1 MAIVMPSMFFFV
13 LMVVLV
19 GDAAT
24 ARNGKIFGLTRYC
37 IRVAQGFK
45 DQNHRGRRAI
55 ETKPNPSPRAGIN
68 KEIQEQSD
76 ASPSNALPKAMGPV
90 AVAPIGEGTASEF
103 AQGFKDQN
111 HRGRRAIETK
121 PNPSPRAGIN
131 KEIQEQSDASPSN
144 ALPKAMGP
152 VAVAPIG
159 EGTAS
164 EFAQGFKD
172 QNHRGR
178 RAIETMPNPSPRA
191 GINKE
196 IQEQSDASPSNGLP
210 KAMGQERRN

>member
-19 GDAAT
+19 GYAAT
-24 ARNGKIFGLTRYC
+24 ARNGKIFGLTRINKDKQEQFDVPSPSYSLKAMAPLDSGTASEF
-37 IRVAQGFK
+37 AQGFK

-55 ETKPNPSPRAGIN
+55 ETKLNPSPRAGIN

-76 ASPSNALPKAMGPV
+76 ASPSNAAMGPV

-121 PNPSPRAGIN
+121 TNR
-131 KEIQEQSDASPSN
+131 
-144 ALPKAMGP
+144 
-152 VAVAPIG
+152 
-159 EGTAS
+159 
-164 EFAQGFKD
+164 
-172 QNHRGR
+172 
-178 RAIETMPNPSPRA
+178 SPRA

-196 IQEQSDASPSNGLP
+196 IQEQSDASPSNGLS
-210 KAMGQERRN
+210 KAMGPVVFFSLFSLVILV